1 MRVKGKKRISAPM
14 GTNIKPTGRSISHER
29 QAISGRYP
37 IAVATLQSET
47 GNNANNKEKRKEKEM
62 QTENSHH
69 EEGGLRERDNVW
81 WSKTEQTVQ

>member
-47 GNNANNKEKRKEKEM
+47 GNNANNKEKKKRKRNADRKF
-62 QTENSHH
+62 TS
-69 EEGGLRERDNVW
+69 RRRRPER
-81 WSKTEQTVQ
+81 TR